1 MDSVKGWLK
10 KKETFTIQ
18 LFISVWKKYHE
29 KQHEIGSTA
38 YIYILLEISLKLS
51 LYSSFVKLTLCDD
64 LLSRPYQMQI
74 HKFFFTL
81 LLTIT

>member
-38 YIYILLEISLKLS
+38 YIYIYTSGNFLKT
-51 LYSSFVKLTLCDD
+51 LTL
-64 LLSRPYQMQI
+64 
-74 HKFFFTL
+74 
-81 LLTIT
+81 